1 MNFKADIQR
10 ISDYKDNVVRRLYAV
25 IEACD
30 AIENNGKAFDLL
42 DICGKKM
49 GEYADFFKN
58 LIIETGITVDSS
70 YEEQYAF
77 WRKVESK
84 YRQLDMWLTKFC
96 QDNGIKPQEN

>member
-1 MNFKADIQR
+1 MNFNADIQR

-84 YRQLDMWLTKFC
+84 YSQLDMWLTKFC
-96 QDNGIKPQEN
+96 QDNDIKP